1 MAATNIYTING
12 EAASAIISGVADIDM
27 STEPGVKAGCDKYP
41 IPVLNKITV
50 TSTEAG
56 LFKSKTIYAGYKIV
70 EQMLGAL
77 VVAGNY
83 NTGTPLLNTIIS
95 SGRFGIFEPAHYNS
109 ATGRW
114 SVHGLSAARIHSLIN
129 LGTGIKICV
138 KIDYTKSNSST
149 DTVYVDIPG
158 VSSNKLTKV
167 DDINVPYYEEIGR
180 SNLTTAESVSADYVE
195 RADRRPWFES
205 ILTSDNLNINLGSSI
220 VDPKMDEDMTV
231 TLMAYIGST
240 PTADNTFQIQPMNSK
255 STTSVVVQF
264 ENYDPTIT
272 ISNKDAANNP
282 DTYADGY
289 GSVAEYSDGSSND
302 TTISISIVAPE

>member
-1 MAATNIYTING
+1 MAITNTYTING
-12 EAASAIISGVADIDM
+12 EAASAITAGVADIDM

-50 TSTEAG
+50 TSRDGG
-56 LFKSKTIYAGYKIV
+56 LSKSKTIYVGYKIV
-70 EQMLGAL
+70 KQMLGAL

-109 ATGRW
+109 DTRTWA
-114 SVHGLSAARIHSLIN
+114 VHGLNAARIHSLIN

-158 VSSNKLTKV
+158 VSSNKITKV
-167 DDINVPYYEEIGR
+167 DDINVPYYEEIGV
-180 SNLTTAESVSADYVE
+180 SNLTPAESVSADYVE
-195 RADRRPWFES
+195 KADRRPWFES

-255 STTSVVVQF
+255 STTSVTVKF
-264 ENYDPTIT
+264 ETYDPTIT
-272 ISNKDAANNP
+272 ISNKDVANNP
-282 DTYADGY
+282 DNYSDGY
-289 GSVAEYSDGSSND
+289 GSVAEYSYGSSND
-302 TTISISIVAPE
+302 TKISISIVAPE